1 MRQTTDRKLNRSLIF
16 GAFCLV
22 IFMALLFSG
31 CGTKKSKNAI
41 TGLTLIKTDKNEDA
55 TQYRIYRYRDE
66 KGREGYT
73 CLSFSDGNRYL
84 VIPKNG
90 TIPAKLQKEVDMKK
104 SHGDDV
110 RTKDGLIILKKP
122 LKNLYLAASGAMSH
136 FVVLDAMDD
145 LEFTGTRQN
154 DWYIDKAKTAMK
166 DGSLLFAGKYSEPDY
181 ESLLKYKTSL
191 AIENTMILHTPDV
204 KEKLETI
211 GIPVM
216 IDLSSYETTPL
227 GRAEWIKVYGVL
239 LGKEKE
245 ADAFFKEQK
254 KQIQAVAKEK
264 STGLTVAFFY
274 LDSQGRAVVRKSD
287 DYIPKMIQM
296 AGGSYIFKD
305 LKNKN
310 PSSHS
315 GTVTMSLEKFYQDA
329 ADADILIYNA
339 AIESPLKSVKD
350 LTQKNELFKKFRA
363 VKNGRVWCSEPSM
376 YQASDSTA
384 QIITDFHKALADNTD
399 TTYLKKLQ

>member
-1 MRQTTDRKLNRSLIF
+1 MNLASVWKRNRRLIF
-16 GAFCLV
+16 GAVLIAFLT
-22 IFMALLFSG
+22 ALTVSG
-31 CGTKKSKNAI
+31 CGARKDKDDIA
-41 TGLTLIKTDKNEDA
+41 GLTLIKTDENEDA
-55 TQYRIYRYRDE
+55 TQYHISRYRDE

-73 CLSFSDGNRYL
+73 CLLFSDGNRYL
-84 VIPKNG
+84 LIPKNG
-90 TIPAKLQKEVDMKK
+90 AIPAKLQKEVDTKK
-104 SHGDDV
+104 SHGDNV

-136 FVVLDAMDD
+136 FVVLNAMDD

-154 DWYIDKAKTAMK
+154 DWYIDEAKAAMT

-191 AIENTMILHTPDV
+191 AVENTMILHTPDV
-204 KEKLETI
+204 KEKLETV

-245 ADAFFKEQK
+245 ADTFFSSQK

-287 DYIPKMIQM
+287 DYIPKMIKM

-305 LKNKN
+305 LKSKN

-329 ADADILIYNA
+329 ADADVLIYNA
-339 AIESPLKSVKD
+339 AIESPLKNAAD
-350 LTQKNELFKKFRA
+350 LTQKNALFKKFKA
-363 VKNGRVWCSEPSM
+363 VKDGRVWCSEPSM

-384 QIITDFHKALADNTD
+384 QIIEDFHKALTGSTD
-399 TTYLKKLQ
+399 TTYLRKLQ

>member
-1 MRQTTDRKLNRSLIF
+1 MSRMTDRKRNRLLLF
-16 GAFCLV
+16 VALCL
-22 IFMALLFSG
+22 ALLMAFLASG
-31 CGTKKSKNAI
+31 CGAQKNKNEI
-41 TGLTLIKTDKNEDA
+41 SGLTLIKTDKNEDA
-55 TQYRIYRYRDE
+55 TQYHISRYRNK
-66 KGREGYT
+66 KGQDGYA

-84 VIPKNG
+84 LIPKG
-90 TIPAKLQKEVDMKK
+90 GAIPDELKGDVDAKQ
-104 SHGDDV
+104 SHGGYT
-110 RTKDGLIILKKP
+110 RTKDGLIILKQP
-122 LKNLYLAASGAMSH
+122 LENLYLAASGAMSH
-136 FVVLDAMDD
+136 FVVLHAMSD
-145 LEFTGTRQN
+145 LLFTGTRQN
-154 DWYIDKAKTAMK
+154 DWYIGEAKAAMA

-204 KEKLETI
+204 KEKLETV

-245 ADAFFKEQK
+245 ADAFFKAQK
-254 KQIQAVAKEK
+254 KQIQAVSKEK

-274 LDSQGRAVVRKSD
+274 LDSQGRAVVRKSG
-287 DYIPKMIQM
+287 DYIPKIIRM

-305 LKNKN
+305 LKSQN

-329 ADADILIYNA
+329 ADADVLIYNA
-339 AIESPLKSVKD
+339 AIESPIKSVAD
-350 LTQKNELFKKFRA
+350 LTRKNALFKKFKA
-363 VKNGRVWCSEPSM
+363 VRDDRVWCSEPSM

-384 QIITDFHKALADNTD
+384 QIIEDFHKAFTGSTD

>member
-1 MRQTTDRKLNRSLIF
+1 MSRITDRKINRFLIF
-16 GAFCLV
+16 AVFCLAFSMMLV
-22 IFMALLFSG
+22 FSG
-31 CGTKKSKNAI
+31 CGTRKSNNAI
-41 TGLTLIKTDKNEDA
+41 AGLTLVKTDKNEDA
-55 TQYRIYRYRDE
+55 TQYHISRYRDA
-66 KGREGYT
+66 KGKEGYI

-84 VIPKNG
+84 LIPKG
-90 TIPAKLQKEVDMKK
+90 GAIPAKLKSEIDSKK
-104 SHGDDV
+104 SHGGNV

-136 FVVLDAMDD
+136 FVVLDAMND
-145 LEFTGTRQN
+145 LLFTGTRQN
-154 DWYIDKAKTAMK
+154 DWYIDEAKAAMK
-166 DGSLLFAGKYSEPDY
+166 DGTLLFAGKYSEPDY

-204 KEKLETI
+204 KEKLETV

-227 GRAEWIKVYGVL
+227 GRAEWIKVYGIL

-245 ADAFFKEQK
+245 ANAFFKAQK
-254 KQIQAVAKEK
+254 EQIQSVSREK

-296 AGGSYIFKD
+296 AGGNYIFKD
-305 LKNKN
+305 LKSQNS
-310 PSSHS
+310 SSHS

-339 AIESPLKSVKD
+339 AIESPLKSVAD
-350 LTQKNELFKKFRA
+350 LTQKNALFKKFKA
-363 VKNGRVWCSEPSM
+363 VKDDRVWCSEPSM

-384 QIITDFHKALADNTD
+384 QIIGDFHKALSGSTD
-399 TTYLKKLQ
+399 TVYLRKLQ